1 MNQSVKIAICFILF
15 AVISVIIYFLIKI
28 RKQSNKNRDKFISYL
43 ESKNDYVNLI
53 KFGFYNTSGFREN
66 RRVPFLDNII
76 LDEYKFLYLKIDKLQ
91 ENVIKYDEYKNMN
104 QDELNQA
111 LFSEVAKQKANGNF
125 NYSELE
131 KMVNSL
137 QGMLPANDF
146 ENVRNLLNKLK

>member
-76 LDEYKFLYLKIDKLQ
+76 LDEYKLNNDHLFLEYLQCIRLCQ
-91 ENVIKYDEYKNMN
+91 V
-104 QDELNQA
+104 
-111 LFSEVAKQKANGNF
+111 
-125 NYSELE
+125 
-131 KMVNSL
+131 
-137 QGMLPANDF
+137 
-146 ENVRNLLNKLK
+146 

>member
-28 RKQSNKNRDKFISYL
+28 RKQSNTNRDKFISYL

-76 LDEYKFLYLKIDKLQ
+76 LDEYKVNNDYLFLEYLQSIRHDSRNMILLFFLAFLLFCCMTAIV
-91 ENVIKYDEYKNMN
+91 NV
-104 QDELNQA
+104 
-111 LFSEVAKQKANGNF
+111 S
-125 NYSELE
+125 
-131 KMVNSL
+131 
-137 QGMLPANDF
+137 
-146 ENVRNLLNKLK
+146 

>member
-76 LDEYKFLYLKIDKLQ
+76 LDEYKLNNDHLFLEYLQCIRHDSRNMILLSFLAFLLFCCMTAIV
-91 ENVIKYDEYKNMN
+91 NV
-104 QDELNQA
+104 
-111 LFSEVAKQKANGNF
+111 S
-125 NYSELE
+125 
-131 KMVNSL
+131 
-137 QGMLPANDF
+137 
-146 ENVRNLLNKLK
+146 

>member
-1 MNQSVKIAICFILF
+1 MA
-15 AVISVIIYFLIKI
+15 
-28 RKQSNKNRDKFISYL
+28 KFSQ
-43 ESKNDYVNLI
+43 
-53 KFGFYNTSGFREN
+53 FTSHSGEQ
-66 RRVPFLDNII
+66 
-76 LDEYKFLYLKIDKLQ
+76 KIDEKQ
-91 ENVIKYDEYKNMN
+91 IRDKYDEYKNMN